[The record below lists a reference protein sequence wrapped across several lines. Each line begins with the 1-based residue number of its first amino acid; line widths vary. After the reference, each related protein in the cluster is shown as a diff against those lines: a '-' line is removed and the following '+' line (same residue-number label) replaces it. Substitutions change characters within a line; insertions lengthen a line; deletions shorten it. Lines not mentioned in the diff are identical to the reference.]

1 MRKPYFK
8 NIKAGDMT
16 RNDIEFDNA
25 NRREGALSRGETIGT
40 HKRHQIVH
48 LDNKS
53 KKEKDKLYAKM
64 VEILD

>member
-25 NRREGALSRGETIGT
+25 NRREGALSRGDTIGT
-40 HKRHQIVH
+40 HKRHQIRH

-53 KKEKDKLYAKM
+53 KKE
-64 VEILD
+64 